1 MLFMIVAVSA
11 VLFVYGSFRSWRRY
25 RHRLIQHYP
34 SRRR

>member
-1 MLFMIVAVSA
+1 MIYMIIAITAGLF
-11 VLFVYGSFRSWRRY
+11 FYGSFRCWQHY